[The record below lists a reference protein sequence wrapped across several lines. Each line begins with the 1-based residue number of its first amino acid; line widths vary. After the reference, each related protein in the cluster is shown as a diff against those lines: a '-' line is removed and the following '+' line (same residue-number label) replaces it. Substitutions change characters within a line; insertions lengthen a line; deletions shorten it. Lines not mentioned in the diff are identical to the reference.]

1 MATCFTLLLISL
13 QADVY
18 LMFMWTRDYF
28 KWLEI
33 TDITA
38 TFFDVC
44 LTLIEFYTI
53 KKILEL
59 LSKFITMGLYNKK
72 NLAFIK

>member
-1 MATCFTLLLISL
+1 METCFTLLLISL

-44 LTLIEFYTI
+44 L
-53 KKILEL
+53 
-59 LSKFITMGLYNKK
+59 M
-72 NLAFIK
+72 LAG